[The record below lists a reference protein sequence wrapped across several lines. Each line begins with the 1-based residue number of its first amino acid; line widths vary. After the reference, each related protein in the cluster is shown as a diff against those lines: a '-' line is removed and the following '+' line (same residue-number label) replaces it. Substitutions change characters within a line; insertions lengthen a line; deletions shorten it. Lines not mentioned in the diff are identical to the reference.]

1 MFLPIFTLLTLAL
14 QSLAMGVKER
24 FISVAPAPPN
34 TATVAR
40 IQGLYV
46 FTDAAP
52 VAPHDTI
59 GDVHLGFFYLDHDGY
74 LTVRRHIL
82 EKVNRKHPNAEGAI
96 LRFDQSFKQAT
107 ATAIRF
113 K

>member
-1 MFLPIFTLLTLAL
+1 MFTLFFSMLMVAL
-14 QSLAMGVKER
+14 QSLSMRQPEL
-24 FISVAPAPPN
+24 FTNPAPAAN
-34 TATVAR
+34 IATVAK

-52 VAPHDTI
+52 VAPHDTM
-59 GDVHLGFFYLDHDGY
+59 GVVHIGFFYLDHDGY

-82 EKVNRKHPNAEGAI
+82 DKVNRKHPNAEGAI
-96 LRFDQSFKQAT
+96 LRFDQGFKKAT